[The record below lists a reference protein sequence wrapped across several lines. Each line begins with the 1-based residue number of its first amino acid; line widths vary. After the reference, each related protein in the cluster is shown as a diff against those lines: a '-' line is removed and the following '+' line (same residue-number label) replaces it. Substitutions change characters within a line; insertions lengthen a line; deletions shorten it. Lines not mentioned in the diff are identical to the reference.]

1 MPKAKKLL
9 IVSCSTGSGHFR
21 AAEALR
27 LSCQKLY
34 PEIQVLHIDLA
45 DYLSGFARAF
55 AVSSYDLVI
64 KHTPKVFKFFY
75 LLTDRPFTQKILAIL
90 RPFFRFGAI
99 MFFKKI
105 KDFQPDY

>member
-1 MPKAKKLL
+1 MGSTPIGHPNMSSTTKKLL

-55 AVSSYDLVI
+55 AVSSYNSLI
-64 KHTPKVFKFFY
+64 SRIPKIYKFIY
-75 LLTDRPFTQKILAIL
+75 RVTDRALTQKILIAF
-90 RPFFRFGAI
+90 RPL
-99 MFFKKI
+99 
-105 KDFQPDY
+105 FQL